1 MPKKNS
7 RPLGLQGHKKW
18 KSSTQPCTKMHFPA
32 RFPLL
37 ALKCNGGEKCI
48 CFLIKPLPPPS
59 FPPFLISPF
68 PSGSLDSPL
77 TRPSLSC
84 VLRTKIYPAFNPSIV
99 WWDQAAMTYRRAW
112 NSNFPWL
119 YLCMYF
125 APHAYIQAN
134 FCPVQSLQV
143 SLMLHYGSMIIFY
156 REKLIWWVFFRN
168 KTSDKIY

>member
-68 PSGSLDSPL
+68 PSGSLGSPL
-77 TRPSLSC
+77 TRPSWSC

-119 YLCMYF
+119 YLSMYVFCAPCIYTSKFLPSAIF
-125 APHAYIQAN
+125 A
-134 FCPVQSLQV
+134 S
-143 SLMLHYGSMIIFY
+143 
-156 REKLIWWVFFRN
+156 
-168 KTSDKIY
+168 